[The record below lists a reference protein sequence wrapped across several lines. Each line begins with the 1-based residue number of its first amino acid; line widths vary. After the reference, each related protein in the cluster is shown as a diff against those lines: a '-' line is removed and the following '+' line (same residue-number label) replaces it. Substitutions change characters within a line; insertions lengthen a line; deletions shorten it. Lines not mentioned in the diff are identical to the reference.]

1 MLQISIAAV
10 QVTMSHQ
17 STVHSLVKQLQHPTL
32 RGAAPFVNVTVY
44 LHCLYLVSI
53 TAKHDVVHKNRKYM
67 IYCNATKGGSRHRRT
82 AKCTKI
88 WRSLDTWF
96 QRYACRQTDIH
107 RDPQTDTH
115 LLITVLQ
122 SPIRGGVIN
131 KRA

>member
-67 IYCNATKGGSRHRRT
+67 IYCKGGSRHRRT

-107 RDPQTDTH
+107 RDPQTDI
-115 LLITVLQ
+115 LICSSQYSNPL
-122 SPIRGGVIN
+122 SE
-131 KRA
+131 AE